1 MGENVFIAHFV
12 PNFVAMATG
21 VGREKTQ
28 LAAFDGQSP
37 KTPLQAQKSRENLL
51 YNPSYNQFC
60 PKFRCHGNQG
70 GSGVKL
76 NDTVRF
82 AIPEN
87 HTIEPKITTLSYTQ
101 SKL

>member
-1 MGENVFIAHFV
+1 MTLNL
-12 PNFVAMATG
+12 
-21 VGREKTQ
+21 EK
-28 LAAFDGQSP
+28 FG
-37 KTPLQAQKSRENLL
+37 
-51 YNPSYNQFC
+51 YNCN
-60 PKFRCHGNQG
+60 RG

-101 SKL
+101 PKL